1 MVLLIIFVQLVVLH
15 VLLVQDLK
23 ILSARVAL
31 LHQQSIAI
39 FQLKVYVYKSV
50 HPDFYH
56 ATQISA
62 NLSAFPARY
71 HAQPVQS
78 LLQIV

>member
-39 FQLKVYVYKSV
+39 FQLKVYVYKYV
-50 HPDFYH
+50 HPDFYQ
-56 ATQISA
+56 ATQILA
-62 NLSAFPARY
+62 NLFAFPARY

-78 LLQIV
+78 L